1 MIDFKPIAT
10 TDKELLTSF
19 ILPSD
24 EQDCDFSFANLCSW
38 HFMTESSYALIED
51 HLVIR
56 FVTSEGNHEYFMPL
70 GEGSP
75 IPVIEALEA
84 CALSENEP
92 LCLRGVQPK
101 IQDKLEQY
109 FPTLFEY
116 TSNRDYFDY
125 IYRRQDLA
133 ELKGKHYQPKRN
145 HINRF
150 KNTYPDY
157 EYRELVPELVPE
169 CLKLE
174 AEWCKTNNC
183 AEDVALQAERR
194 SMTAALAHFEEL
206 GLRGGVLHVNGDIV
220 AFTFGAPINNETFDV
235 CVEKANTDVEG
246 AYTMINNEFALH
258 IPEQYIYINRE
269 EDLGLEGLR
278 KAKLSYHPET
288 LLEKCMAKLK

>member
-1 MIDFKPIAT
+1 MNDFKPIAT

-84 CALSENEP
+84 CALSEQEP

-145 HINRF
+145 HVNKFR
-150 KNTYPDY
+150 K
-157 EYRELVPELVPE
+157 EYRYKYEPLTPDLIPV
-169 CLKLE
+169 CYSS
-174 AEWCKTNNC
+174 NRN
-183 AEDVALQAERR
+183 
-194 SMTAALAHFEEL
+194 
-206 GLRGGVLHVNGDIV
+206 GV
-220 AFTFGAPINNETFDV
+220 
-235 CVEKANTDVEG
+235 
-246 AYTMINNEFALH
+246 
-258 IPEQYIYINRE
+258 
-269 EDLGLEGLR
+269 
-278 KAKLSYHPET
+278 
-288 LLEKCMAKLK
+288 

>member
-145 HINRF
+145 HVNKFR
-150 KNTYPDY
+150 K
-157 EYRELVPELVPE
+157 EYRYKYEPLTPDLIPV
-169 CLKLE
+169 CLQFE
-174 AEWCKTNNC
+174 SEWCMKHGYIENENIRN
-183 AEDVALQAERR
+183 ERR
-194 SMTAALAHFEEL
+194 ALTYALHHFEEL
-206 GLRGGVLHVNGDIV
+206 DLTGAVISVEEGGEEGTSSEMDFFSYIMAFFRDKFDTATTPSECIMKKQISISTVFTVRSTKNLHHIYRNNT
-220 AFTFGAPINNETFDV
+220 FT
-235 CVEKANTDVEG
+235 
-246 AYTMINNEFALH
+246 
-258 IPEQYIYINRE
+258 
-269 EDLGLEGLR
+269 
-278 KAKLSYHPET
+278 
-288 LLEKCMAKLK
+288 

>member
-101 IQDKLEQY
+101 ILPHFIRIYEQ
-109 FPTLFEY
+109 PGLFRLY
-116 TSNRDYFDY
+116 LPSSGSGR
-125 IYRRQDLA
+125 IKRQ
-133 ELKGKHYQPKRN
+133 
-145 HINRF
+145 
-150 KNTYPDY
+150 
-157 EYRELVPELVPE
+157 
-169 CLKLE
+169 
-174 AEWCKTNNC
+174 
-183 AEDVALQAERR
+183 ALSAQTE
-194 SMTAALAHFEEL
+194 S
-206 GLRGGVLHVNGDIV
+206 
-220 AFTFGAPINNETFDV
+220 
-235 CVEKANTDVEG
+235 C
-246 AYTMINNEFALH
+246 
-258 IPEQYIYINRE
+258 Q
-269 EDLGLEGLR
+269 
-278 KAKLSYHPET
+278 
-288 LLEKCMAKLK
+288 

>member
-145 HINRF
+145 H
-150 KNTYPDY
+150 
-157 EYRELVPELVPE
+157 
-169 CLKLE
+169 
-174 AEWCKTNNC
+174 
-183 AEDVALQAERR
+183 
-194 SMTAALAHFEEL
+194 
-206 GLRGGVLHVNGDIV
+206 VN
-220 AFTFGAPINNETFDV
+220 
-235 CVEKANTDVEG
+235 KSSSS
-246 AYTMINNEFALH
+246 
-258 IPEQYIYINRE
+258 
-269 EDLGLEGLR
+269 
-278 KAKLSYHPET
+278 K
-288 LLEKCMAKLK
+288 

>member
-92 LCLRGVQPK
+92 LCLREYNRRYK
-101 IQDKLEQY
+101 INWSN
-109 FPTLFEY
+109 
-116 TSNRDYFDY
+116 TSPLYSNIRATG
-125 IYRRQDLA
+125 I
-133 ELKGKHYQPKRN
+133 
-145 HINRF
+145 I
-150 KNTYPDY
+150 
-157 EYRELVPELVPE
+157 
-169 CLKLE
+169 
-174 AEWCKTNNC
+174 
-183 AEDVALQAERR
+183 
-194 SMTAALAHFEEL
+194 S
-206 GLRGGVLHVNGDIV
+206 II
-220 AFTFGAPINNETFDV
+220 FTVVRIWPN
-235 CVEKANTDVEG
+235 
-246 AYTMINNEFALH
+246 
-258 IPEQYIYINRE
+258 
-269 EDLGLEGLR
+269 
-278 KAKLSYHPET
+278 
-288 LLEKCMAKLK
+288 

>member
-145 HINRF
+145 HVNKFR
-150 KNTYPDY
+150 K
-157 EYRELVPELVPE
+157 EYRYNYEPLTPDLIPVCLQFESEWYETRLYRKRKHPERTACFDL
-169 CLKLE
+169 CL
-174 AEWCKTNNC
+174 TSF
-183 AEDVALQAERR
+183 RR
-194 SMTAALAHFEEL
+194 TGFDRRCDQCRRQDCSFHFRSPYQPQH
-206 GLRGGVLHVNGDIV
+206 LRG
-220 AFTFGAPINNETFDV
+220 
-235 CVEKANTDVEG
+235 
-246 AYTMINNEFALH
+246 AL
-258 IPEQYIYINRE
+258 
-269 EDLGLEGLR
+269 
-278 KAKLSYHPET
+278 
-288 LLEKCMAKLK
+288 